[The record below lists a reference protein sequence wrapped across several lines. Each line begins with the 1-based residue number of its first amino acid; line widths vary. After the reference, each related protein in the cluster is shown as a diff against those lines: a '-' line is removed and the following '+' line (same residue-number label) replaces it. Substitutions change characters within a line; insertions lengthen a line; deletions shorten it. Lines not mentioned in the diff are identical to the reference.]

1 MEYTTIYKGGIRMA
15 SVVID
20 DIKKH
25 IDNGNN
31 FLLSG
36 GAGSGKTYTLMQ
48 VLDLI
53 HEKNP
58 VANIACIT
66 YTNVAVDE
74 IKSRSPYENLRV
86 STIHNFLWDVI
97 KSYQP
102 NIKKSLAYLITLYS
116 TDNKA
121 GIKYDGEQTLDIAYF
136 SDKTIE
142 YRDYRKLE
150 EGIVWHD
157 DILKIAHHMFDTY
170 PLLCNIIKDKF
181 QYILVDEYQDTDK
194 QVIEIFL
201 DFFQRNKE
209 RQNVLA
215 FFGDSM
221 QSIYD
226 TKGVGNITHYV
237 TADIVK
243 EVKKEDNYRCS
254 EKVIELINKVRND
267 GIVQKAAKDNKI
279 GNITFLYSNRDNVN
293 IKNIK
298 QENTIFKDWDF
309 SNTEETK
316 ELYLTHRLIAKE
328 FEFEEI
334 LSKYPYADD
343 LLGDETRR
351 NRFSNHLFKIQ
362 EIIYLYDNKRYNELI
377 NKTNFKI
384 RKLSDKTVLKNKIE
398 ELRTG
403 TKNTIEELIDLADKH
418 GLIVRDDK
426 LNDFIK
432 ENEDFYNAVK
442 GLDKKQIEKVYHYV
456 EGHSPYSTQHGVKG
470 AEFENVFVILDNGRW
485 NQYNFQYLFESTAG
499 KESVIERTRKI
510 FYVCCSRSKN
520 NLVVFYHKPTSATI
534 AKAKDW
540 FGEENIFQT

>member
-86 STIHNFLWDVI
+86 STIHDFLWDVI

-398 ELRTG
+398 ELRAG

>member
-15 SVVID
+15 SIVID

-86 STIHNFLWDVI
+86 STIHDFLWDVI

-209 RQNVLA
+209 RHNVLA

-398 ELRTG
+398 ELRAG

>member
-1 MEYTTIYKGGIRMA
+1 MA
-15 SVVID
+15 GVVID
-20 DIKKH
+20 DIKKY
-25 IDNGNN
+25 IDDGNN

-58 VANIACIT
+58 LANIACIT

-86 STIHNFLWDVI
+86 STIHDFLWDVI
-97 KSYQP
+97 KLYQP
-102 NIKKSLAYLITLYS
+102 NIKKSLAHLIALYS

-121 GIKYDGEQTLDIAYF
+121 GIKYDGEETLDITYF
-136 SDKTIE
+136 SDKIIE

-150 EGIVWHD
+150 EGVIWHD
-157 DILKIAHHMFDTY
+157 DILKIAHYMFDTY
-170 PLLCNIIKDKF
+170 PLLCNIVKDKF

-194 QVIEIFL
+194 LVIEIFL
-201 DFFQRNKE
+201 NFFQRNKE

-226 TKGVGNITHYV
+226 TKGVGNIKHYV
-237 TADIVK
+237 ITGIVK
-243 EVKKEDNYRCS
+243 EAKKEDNYRCS

-279 GNITFLYSNRDNVN
+279 GNIAFLYTNNDDVN
-293 IKNIK
+293 IKAIK
-298 QENTIFKDWDF
+298 QENLIFKDWIF
-309 SNTEETK
+309 SDVEETK

-334 LSKYPYADD
+334 FNKYPYPDD

-351 NRFSNHLFKIQ
+351 NKLSNHLFRIQ
-362 EIIYLYDNKRYNELI
+362 EIIHLYDNKKYNELV

-384 RKLSDKTVLKNKIE
+384 RKLSDKVALKDKIE
-398 ELRTG
+398 ELRAG
-403 TKNTIEELIDLADKH
+403 TKNTIEELIDLANKH
-418 GLIVRDDK
+418 DLVTKDDK
-426 LNDFIK
+426 FNDFIK
-432 ENEDFYNAVK
+432 ENEDFYNTVK

-456 EGHSPYSTQHGVKG
+456 EGNSPYSTQHGVKG

-485 NQYNFQYLFESTAG
+485 NQYNFQYLFESTRG
-499 KESVIERTRKI
+499 KESIIERTRKI

-534 AKAKDW
+534 TKAKEW
-540 FGEENIFQT
+540 FGAENVFQI

>member
-86 STIHNFLWDVI
+86 STIHDFLWDVI

>member
-86 STIHNFLWDVI
+86 STIHDFLWDVI

-215 FFGDSM
+215 F
-221 QSIYD
+221 
-226 TKGVGNITHYV
+226 
-237 TADIVK
+237 
-243 EVKKEDNYRCS
+243 
-254 EKVIELINKVRND
+254 
-267 GIVQKAAKDNKI
+267 
-279 GNITFLYSNRDNVN
+279 
-293 IKNIK
+293 
-298 QENTIFKDWDF
+298 W
-309 SNTEETK
+309 
-316 ELYLTHRLIAKE
+316 
-328 FEFEEI
+328 
-334 LSKYPYADD
+334 
-343 LLGDETRR
+343 
-351 NRFSNHLFKIQ
+351 
-362 EIIYLYDNKRYNELI
+362 
-377 NKTNFKI
+377 
-384 RKLSDKTVLKNKIE
+384 
-398 ELRTG
+398 
-403 TKNTIEELIDLADKH
+403 
-418 GLIVRDDK
+418 
-426 LNDFIK
+426 
-432 ENEDFYNAVK
+432 
-442 GLDKKQIEKVYHYV
+442 
-456 EGHSPYSTQHGVKG
+456 
-470 AEFENVFVILDNGRW
+470 
-485 NQYNFQYLFESTAG
+485 
-499 KESVIERTRKI
+499 
-510 FYVCCSRSKN
+510 
-520 NLVVFYHKPTSATI
+520 
-534 AKAKDW
+534 
-540 FGEENIFQT
+540 

>member
-86 STIHNFLWDVI
+86 STIHDFLWDVI

-432 ENEDFYNAVK
+432 ENGDFYNAVK

>member
-86 STIHNFLWDVI
+86 STIHDFLWDVI

-267 GIVQKAAKDNKI
+267 GIVQKAAKDKKI

-398 ELRTG
+398 ELRAG

>member
-1 MEYTTIYKGGIRMA
+1 MA
-15 SVVID
+15 GVVID

-86 STIHNFLWDVI
+86 STIHDFLWDVI

-201 DFFQRNKE
+201 NFFQRNKE

-398 ELRTG
+398 ELRAG

-426 LNDFIK
+426 FNDFIK

-442 GLDKKQIEKVYHYV
+442 GLDKKQIEKVYYYV
-456 EGHSPYSTQHGVKG
+456 GGHSPYSTQHGVKG

-540 FGEENIFQT
+540 FGEEYFSDLINNQ

>member
-1 MEYTTIYKGGIRMA
+1 MA
-15 SVVID
+15 GVVID

-86 STIHNFLWDVI
+86 STIHDFLWDVI

-102 NIKKSLAYLITLYS
+102 NIKNSLAYLITLYS

-121 GIKYDGEQTLDIAYF
+121 GIKYEGEQALDIAYF

-201 DFFQRNKE
+201 NFFQRNKE

-237 TADIVK
+237 TVDIVK

-298 QENTIFKDWDF
+298 QENSIFKNWDF
-309 SNTEETK
+309 SDTEETK

-398 ELRTG
+398 ELRAG

-520 NLVVFYHKPTSATI
+520 NLVVFYHRPTSATI
-534 AKAKDW
+534 VKAKEW
-540 FGEENIFQT
+540 FGAENVFQI

>member
-1 MEYTTIYKGGIRMA
+1 MA
-15 SVVID
+15 GVVID

-86 STIHNFLWDVI
+86 STIHDFLWDVI

-201 DFFQRNKE
+201 NFFQRNKE

-351 NRFSNHLFKIQ
+351 NRFSNHLFKI
-362 EIIYLYDNKRYNELI
+362 
-377 NKTNFKI
+377 
-384 RKLSDKTVLKNKIE
+384 
-398 ELRTG
+398 
-403 TKNTIEELIDLADKH
+403 NT
-418 GLIVRDDK
+418 
-426 LNDFIK
+426 
-432 ENEDFYNAVK
+432 
-442 GLDKKQIEKVYHYV
+442 
-456 EGHSPYSTQHGVKG
+456 
-470 AEFENVFVILDNGRW
+470 
-485 NQYNFQYLFESTAG
+485 
-499 KESVIERTRKI
+499 
-510 FYVCCSRSKN
+510 
-520 NLVVFYHKPTSATI
+520 
-534 AKAKDW
+534 
-540 FGEENIFQT
+540 

>member
-86 STIHNFLWDVI
+86 STIHDFLWDVI

-398 ELRTG
+398 LRTG

>member
-1 MEYTTIYKGGIRMA
+1 M
-15 SVVID
+15 
-20 DIKKH
+20 
-25 IDNGNN
+25 
-31 FLLSG
+31 
-36 GAGSGKTYTLMQ
+36 
-48 VLDLI
+48 
-53 HEKNP
+53 
-58 VANIACIT
+58 
-66 YTNVAVDE
+66 
-74 IKSRSPYENLRV
+74 
-86 STIHNFLWDVI
+86 
-97 KSYQP
+97 
-102 NIKKSLAYLITLYS
+102 
-116 TDNKA
+116 
-121 GIKYDGEQTLDIAYF
+121 
-136 SDKTIE
+136 
-142 YRDYRKLE
+142 
-150 EGIVWHD
+150 
-157 DILKIAHHMFDTY
+157 
-170 PLLCNIIKDKF
+170 
-181 QYILVDEYQDTDK
+181 
-194 QVIEIFL
+194 
-201 DFFQRNKE
+201 
-209 RQNVLA
+209 
-215 FFGDSM
+215 
-221 QSIYD
+221 
-226 TKGVGNITHYV
+226 
-237 TADIVK
+237 
-243 EVKKEDNYRCS
+243 
-254 EKVIELINKVRND
+254 
-267 GIVQKAAKDNKI
+267 
-279 GNITFLYSNRDNVN
+279 
-293 IKNIK
+293 
-298 QENTIFKDWDF
+298 
-309 SNTEETK
+309 
-316 ELYLTHRLIAKE
+316 YLTHRLIAKE

-398 ELRTG
+398 ELRAG

-540 FGEENIFQT
+540 FGEENIFRLN